1 MASTARVVLFSE
13 VNSKL
18 GSPFLD
24 MLHHNPLID
33 LVAVVTSPPET
44 LCDYFIGDTQPV
56 DIEEQAK
63 KYGVTVLRPASVN
76 DSDAVSAVREMEPDY
91 LIVANF
97 QQLIKKDLIEVPKV
111 TSINFHPS
119 QLPLYAGLAPFYW
132 MVRNGETDGAVSAI
146 ELAAGLDTGAIIS
159 QHKTPLTGRE
169 TAIELRTLQERANVL
184 MLLDLIPDLA
194 KHSLTR
200 REQNLAERTYYG
212 RPGSKEYRLDFAYPA
227 EVVARHVRAGYRHPG
242 AFAEALDGNRITI
255 LSVARSGTNV
265 PQSELV
271 PGLIRDTVDGM
282 YVGCA
287 DEWLRIT
294 TMEVEG
300 EEVPAHSALLYDGQR
315 LFVGQ
320 SVPNGSKSL
329 A

>member
-24 MLHHNPLID
+24 MLHHHPLID
-33 LVAVVTSPPET
+33 LAAVVTSPPAT
-44 LCDYFIGDTQPV
+44 LCDYFIGDTQTV
-56 DIEEQAK
+56 DLEDQAK
-63 KYGVTVLRPASVN
+63 KYGVEVLRPASVN
-76 DSDAVSAVREMEPDY
+76 DPEAVSAVKWLEPDY

-97 QQLIKKDLIEVPKV
+97 QQVIKKGLIEVPKV

-132 MVRNGETDGAVSAI
+132 MVRNGETEGAVSAI

-184 MLLDLIPDLA
+184 MLLDLIPNLA
-194 KHSLTR
+194 KRSLTR
-200 REQNLAERTYYG
+200 REQNLGERTYFG

-242 AFAEALDGNRITI
+242 AFAEALDGSRIKI
-255 LSVARSGTNV
+255 LSVAPSGTSS

-271 PGLIRDTVDGM
+271 PGLIRGTVDGV

-294 TMEVEG
+294 TIGIGEV
-300 EEVPAHSALLYDGQR
+300 EVPAQSARLVDGQR
-315 LFVGQ
+315 LVVDE
-320 SVPNGSKSL
+320 SVASGSKSL